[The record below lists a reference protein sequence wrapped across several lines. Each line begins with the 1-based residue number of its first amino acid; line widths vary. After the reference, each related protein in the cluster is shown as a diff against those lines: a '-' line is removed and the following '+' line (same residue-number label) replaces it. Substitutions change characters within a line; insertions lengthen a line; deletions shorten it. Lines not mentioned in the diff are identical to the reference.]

1 LANLLKIHVI
11 KDEDELEMLPLK
23 DLKKNYDVLG
33 KCQNVWTTQFP
44 WVEMLRSETGDV
56 HHVK

>member
-1 LANLLKIHVI
+1 LSWWITHLANLLKIYVI

-44 WVEMLRSETGDV
+44 WV
-56 HHVK
+56 